1 MMILEVNKMDS
12 KVTKQI
18 MAVSICQLSNSISDL
33 GKLLQNDEFTD
44 TLFFKMEDD
53 LEDFIIEVSDKI
65 MDVTRKMALM
75 KLSEGKNEV

>member
-1 MMILEVNKMDS
+1 MDS
-12 KVTKQI
+12 KETKQI

-75 KLSEGKNEV
+75 KLSEDKK

>member
-1 MMILEVNKMDS
+1 MDS
-12 KVTKQI
+12 KTTKQI

-65 MDVTRKMALM
+65 MDVTRKMTLM
-75 KLSEGKNEV
+75 KLSEGKDEV

>member
-1 MMILEVNKMDS
+1 MDY
-12 KVTKQI
+12 KETKQI

-75 KLSEGKNEV
+75 KLSEDKK

>member
-1 MMILEVNKMDS
+1 MDS

>member
-1 MMILEVNKMDS
+1 MDS
-12 KVTKQI
+12 EATKHI
-18 MAVSICQLSNSISDL
+18 MAVSIYQLSDSISDL
-33 GKLLQNDEFTD
+33 GKLLQNDEFTN
-44 TLFFKMEDD
+44 TLFLKMEDD